1 MDKIR
6 LFEYLEEKDS
16 SVLLNILKAAYDE
29 MTINQRRVVFGI
41 FVEEIPPA
49 SIDGEILLEEITIF
63 HTESLDGVYYAP
75 FDINSK
81 NFMDIPEETEEW
93 FEKLGDFLESSSQLT
108 IQGHHSLAIQCFELL
123 YELIDEME
131 SGEEIVFADEL
142 GGWMIPGDEKK
153 FITAYLTSLSAITTP
168 EEFTEK
174 ALPLIR
180 QDSYESFANKVYT
193 TAINIA
199 KEKQKAYLKAE
210 IKRQNIKTRPR

>member
-16 SVLLNILKAAYDE
+16 SVLLKILKAAYDE
-29 MTINQRRVVFGI
+29 MTINQRRVVFGKFI
-41 FVEEIPPA
+41 DEIPPA
-49 SIDGEILLEEITIF
+49 SVDGEILLEKITIF
-63 HTESLDGVYYAP
+63 YTESLDGEYYAP

-108 IQGHHSLAIQCFELL
+108 EQGHHSLAKQCFELL
-123 YELIDEME
+123 YELIDKME
-131 SGEEIVFADEL
+131 AGEEIVFADEL
-142 GGWMIPGDEKK
+142 GSWMIAGDEKQ
-153 FITAYLTSLSAITTP
+153 FQTAYLTSLSAIATP

-180 QDSYESFANKVYT
+180 QDSYKSFANKVYSM
-193 TAINIA
+193 AINIA
-199 KEKQKAYLKAE
+199 NEEQKAHLKAE